1 MGRIITSEIIFLLT
15 LNSFVQSQPVS
26 FRETPGRIFDTQN
39 VNTPIFRET
48 DVFVGGQDDINTYRI
63 PSVICTKNGTVLV
76 FCEGRR
82 DNSQDGSPTHLVLKR
97 SLLNTDPMIPP
108 QHSVTENRSRQRN
121 MTWLPMQV
129 LIQSKKGEAYMNP
142 VPLIDYSDGTIFI
155 LLNKCSVWGD
165 AENGGKGVTEVWLIK
180 SSDEGATWTKPVNIT
195 YDVGKIALGPGIGI
209 QLMDGR
215 LAVPVYDGIIYSD
228 NHGKKWKAGN
238 KTSAPVNECQVVEL
252 NDGSLMLNTR
262 SYPKRIIT
270 ISKDKGNSWGAPY
283 KDSTLTDSKL
293 WGGCQASFIRYTRQG
308 EGSDKNRLLFANPA
322 DSLYRFDITVRISYD
337 EGKTW
342 PVAKIIKKG
351 TGAYSSLT
359 ILPDGSIGIVY
370 ETGNYNNDITEY
382 NARLSFARFNLEW
395 LTDGND
401 HFIQVQ

>member
-1 MGRIITSEIIFLLT
+1 MVRNLT
-15 LNSFVQSQPVS
+15 LLFILCLVPNNFIRGQTVADPEISRKTYDKNYEQIPLF
-26 FRETPGRIFDTQN
+26 E
-39 VNTPIFRET
+39 ET
-48 DVFVGGQDDINTYRI
+48 DVFVGGQDDINTFRI
-63 PSVICTKNGTVLV
+63 PSIICTKKGTVLV

-82 DNSQDGSPTHLVLKR
+82 DNSHDGSPTHLVLKR
-97 SLLNTDPMIPP
+97 SLSNTVPMIPP

-121 MTWLPMQV
+121 MTWQPMQI

-142 VPLIDYSDGTIFI
+142 VPLIDKYDGTILL
-155 LLNKCSVWGD
+155 LLNKCSSWSD
-165 AENGGKGVTEVWLIK
+165 AENAGKGVTEVWFIK
-180 SSDEGATWTKPVNIT
+180 SADEGATWTEPVNIT
-195 YDVGKIALGPGIGI
+195 RDVGNIALGPGIGI
-209 QLMDGR
+209 QLKDGS
-215 LAVPVYDGIIYSD
+215 LVVPVYDGIIYSD

-238 KTSAPVNECQVVEL
+238 NTTAPVNECQVVEL
-252 NDGSLMLNTR
+252 TEGSLMLNTR

-293 WGGCQASFIRYTRQG
+293 WGGCQASFIRYTRQD

-322 DSLYRFDITVRISYD
+322 DSLYRFDMTVRISYD

-342 PVAKIIKKG
+342 PIAKIIKKG

-395 LTDGND
+395 LTGGKD